1 MRGKFRDLLGRADAQ
16 DGNVVTLHQWTLDD
30 RAKAIKQ
37 SQARLIAAISEVD
50 AARAEYER
58 ARQAF
63 IGSVDEMDLG
73 ISCTADDFKIEMTER
88 KPT

>member
-1 MRGKFRDLLGRADAQ
+1 MAIRDLLKRADRT
-16 DGNVVTLHQWTLDD
+16 DDTGNVIPLHQWTLDD

-37 SQARLIAAISEVD
+37 AQTRLIAAIGEVD

-63 IGSVDEMDLG
+63 IGSVDEMDIG

-88 KPT
+88 KAT